1 MKRKSLS
8 LYFSMP
14 IIYIG
19 IVLTLLLDVVVYRQL
34 EMVEQNQTRELGN
47 AHLAWVSQSIERYVN
62 IADGM
67 VSYVM
72 REGGSPDNMSERAGQ
87 YFALSPELCSIQLA
101 PGGEVSKAYPW
112 EKDRIDLS
120 KIISQTKSWE
130 SDTISRQQRPALTTL
145 IDKDSGEKDM
155 AFIRPVYLWNEGN
168 QGHFW
173 GFVVIDVSLS
183 RMLERLDLYSLG
195 SVGLRYR
202 LCWKNTENGEEVLIA
217 NNGLITGESV
227 HVARGVGGELWTLY
241 LQPVNGWG
249 NPWMVAM
256 LTWIGLTV
264 TGLFSF
270 YRSRVNRIRRQGE
283 VDALTGAYNRKGGD
297 RAVAEFLRQPETKK
311 VAVITLD
318 VDNFKLVNDVYGH
331 DTGDKV
337 LQQLVSDIRETFG
350 EPLIL
355 TRNGGDE
362 FVVVKGYEEEN
373 WLLDRIRLF
382 TEMAHKV
389 MYREKEVEFHTSV
402 GYALYPEQDTV
413 YKSLCVKADF
423 ALYNAK
429 LNGKSD
435 FRKFDESLLDMQE
448 RFQLGFNL
456 SDMTNHMPGA
466 MMVYRADDTRKI
478 LFASDQIIHLFQCN
492 NWEDFMEYAKGTVNT
507 FVSEEDKKRMA
518 KERKHLIAI
527 SQGDKDIDIMD
538 MKVRTKRG
546 VWKDVIVTGNYNV
559 NNFHG
564 GVVYASLF
572 ERDHLRRVY
581 HRDL

>member
-1 MKRKSLS
+1 MKRKCLS

-19 IVLTLLLDVVVYRQL
+19 IALTLLLDVVVYRQL
-34 EMVEQNQTRELGN
+34 ELVEQNQTKELGN

-72 REGGSPDNMSERAGQ
+72 REGGNPANMTERAGQ

-101 PGGEVSKAYPW
+101 PGGQVSKVYPW

-120 KIISQTKSWE
+120 QIISQTTSWE
-130 SDTISRQQRPALTTL
+130 SDTTKRRQQSSLTTL
-145 IDKDSGEKDM
+145 VDKDSGEKDLV
-155 AFIRPVYLWNEGN
+155 FVRPVYLWNEGN

-173 GFVVIDVSLS
+173 GFVIIDVSLS

-195 SVGLRYR
+195 SIGLRYR
-202 LCWKNTENGEEVLIA
+202 LCWQDTENGKEILIA
-217 NNGLITGESV
+217 NNGIIAGESV
-227 HVARGVGGELWTLY
+227 QVTRGVDGELWTLY
-241 LQPVNGWG
+241 LQPINGWG

-256 LTWIGLTV
+256 LTWIGLTI
-264 TGLFSF
+264 TGLLSF

-283 VDALTGAYNRKGGD
+283 IDALTGAYNRKGGD
-297 RAVAEFLRQPETKK
+297 RAVEEFLHQAGTKK
-311 VAVITLD
+311 AMVITLD

-337 LQQLVSDIRETFG
+337 LQQLVSDIREIFG
-350 EPLIL
+350 APLIL

-362 FVVVKGYEEEN
+362 FVIVKGYKDEN
-373 WLLDRIRLF
+373 ELLERVQCF
-382 TEMAHKV
+382 TDTPHRV
-389 MYREKEVEFHTSV
+389 MYQGKEVEFHTSI

-413 YKSLCVKADF
+413 YKSLCIKADF

-429 LNGKSD
+429 LNGKSGW
-435 FRKFDESLLDMQE
+435 RKFDESLLDMQE

-456 SDMTNHMPGA
+456 ADMTNHMPGA
-466 MMVYRADDTRKI
+466 MMVYRADDSRKI
-478 LFASDQIIHLFQCN
+478 LFASDQVINLFHCE
-492 NWEDFMEYAKGTVNT
+492 NWEDFITYSKGTVNNLI
-507 FVSEEDKKRMA
+507 SEADKKRME
-518 KERKHLIAI
+518 KERAHLIDI
-527 SQGDKDIDIMD
+527 SQSDKDIDIMD
-538 MKVRTKRG
+538 IKICTKQG
-546 VWKDVIVTGNYNV
+546 EWKEVITAGNYNV
-559 NNFHG
+559 NAFHG

-572 ERDHLRRVY
+572 VRDHLRRVK
-581 HRDL
+581 HKDL